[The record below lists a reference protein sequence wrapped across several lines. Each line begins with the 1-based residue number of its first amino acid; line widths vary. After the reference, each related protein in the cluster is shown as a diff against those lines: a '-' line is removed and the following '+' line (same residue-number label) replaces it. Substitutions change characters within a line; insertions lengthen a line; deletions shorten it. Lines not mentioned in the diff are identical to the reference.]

1 MIRRPMARRL
11 ETRRMWMFPAL
22 PTLSALLVLSLTACV
37 SGPSG
42 TNQVLSGANSLAT
55 AVTDVSA
62 GAARN
67 VAAAVRATPT
77 PAAAVPEARVEVP
90 DSSAGSLAPTSGLM
104 ASRSPA
110 GLQGLFSKGQVSGA
124 ELLQE
129 IVAMRALMKTQ
140 RSASAASGLLG
151 PVPAAAKSAGV
162 DPKAEVLKV
171 AVKSAEDSLKPYVS
185 SIGFGALDLHLGSLI
200 DDPKLLAN
208 ESIKLPSPKG
218 MTAAQ
223 MQRVVNM
230 AAILVATRV
239 TAKILKKAQEDFA
252 SVESDYTRLIT
263 RRESAA
269 QVLYGVLLQGS
280 AAPAATAGTYSAD
293 DMRYLTESVGR
304 MSVKDF
310 ANDLGAQ
317 NLALRHLSQTD
328 PAAWS
333 EYKAR
338 SDGLRSATKGYIR
351 TAAGV
356 TAFAALLANF
366 GNETLG
372 AINKNKG
379 ADILDALPFAWEFVR
394 EVPPVLKAAWQ
405 VGAAGVVEI
414 PMKASK
420 RFRVA
425 SGGTTAD
432 VGSASDVFAAVK
444 KGGSESL
451 FNEALFRTGSDGLLY
466 KLYRCDKSEVGRMLD
481 VAVPIAERE
490 KFGARVLPNQAARFS
505 FANAFSAPGPE
516 ARAQDLGDELLR
528 KDHRERTDAV
538 NGVALGEAQRAA
550 TKGAVK
556 WNNDQLLRLILANRE
571 GVAAH
576 ATLQL
581 GDVMVRPVPS
591 MQSVYAY
598 ESLIDECSQQLG
610 GGPKASAD
618 AARVTVPTAQTKPTS
633 GTANSKPSAK
643 PPAKP
648 NAKSPSN

>member
-1 MIRRPMARRL
+1 MIRSSSGRWQASRRIL
-11 ETRRMWMFPAL
+11 IRPAL
-22 PTLSALLVLSLTACV
+22 TALVAVALGACV

-42 TNQVLSGANSLAT
+42 TNQVLSGASALASS
-55 AVTDVSA
+55 VTNAGA
-62 GAARN
+62 GAARAVTAPVRTPITP
-67 VAAAVRATPT
+67 VAT
-77 PAAAVPEARVEVP
+77 VPEARAEV
-90 DSSAGSLAPTSGLM
+90 DSTSNNASAPVSGLM
-104 ASRSPA
+104 TSRSPA
-110 GLQGLFSKGQVSGA
+110 SLQGLFNKGQVSGS
-124 ELLQE
+124 ELIGE
-129 IVAMRALMKTQ
+129 IVAMRALMKAQ
-140 RSASAASGLLG
+140 RSASAVSALLG
-151 PVPAAAKSAGV
+151 PVPAAAKSAGG
-162 DPKAEVLKV
+162 DPKAELLK
-171 AVKSAEDSLKPYVS
+171 AAAKSTEDALKPYLA
-185 SIGFGALDLHLGSLI
+185 SIGFGALDLHLASLT
-200 DDPKLLAN
+200 DDLKVLAN

-218 MTAAQ
+218 MTTAQ
-223 MQRVVNM
+223 LQRVVNM
-230 AAILVATRV
+230 AAILVATRA

-252 SVESDYTRLIT
+252 SVEGDYTRLIA
-263 RRESAA
+263 RREAAA
-269 QVLYGVLLQGS
+269 QVLYGVLLQG
-280 AAPAATAGTYSAD
+280 AASKPAVVGTYSD
-293 DMRYLTESVGR
+293 DDLRYLTENVSR

-328 PAAWS
+328 PAAWT

-379 ADILDALPFAWEFVR
+379 ADILDALPFAWEFVK
-394 EVPPVLKAAWQ
+394 EVPPVLKASWQ
-405 VGAAGVVEI
+405 VGAAGVVEL
-414 PMKASK
+414 PMKTGK

-425 SGGTTAD
+425 SGGTTTD
-432 VGSASDVFAAVK
+432 LGSVSDVFAAVK

-505 FANAFSAPGPE
+505 FANAFSAPGSD
-516 ARAQDLGDELLR
+516 ARVQELGDELLR
-528 KDHRERTDAV
+528 KDHRERTDAA
-538 NGVALGEAQRAA
+538 NGVALGEVQRAA

-571 GVAAH
+571 GVASH

-581 GDVMVRPVPS
+581 GDVLVRPVPS

-598 ESLIDECSQQLG
+598 ETLIDECSQQLG
-610 GGPKASAD
+610 GGYKA
-618 AARVTVPTAQTKPTS
+618 AAEASRAVVPAAQTKPTS
-633 GTANSKPSAK
+633 GSASIKPATK
-643 PPAKP
+643 APAKP
-648 NAKSPSN
+648 VTKSPSN